1 MKPLY
6 LERSSQQNSSFCIT
20 LKRYPHFMKIWH
32 YHSELELVVLLKST
46 GTRFIGDHI
55 HQFNEGELILIG
67 KNLPHMW
74 LNDKVY
80 FEENSSLTASA
91 LVVHFKEEFLG
102 KQFWATPEMN
112 AIPKLFER
120 AKRGIKFNGPKIN
133 KIIALI
139 KSLEKLPD
147 FKRVLALLNILQELA
162 LETDYELLARDS
174 FLDDFKKPEKKK
186 LEPIYNYIMNNFK
199 ENISLNDVAALAYMN
214 PSSFSRYFKRV
225 QHKTLKQ
232 YINELRVGYA
242 CKLLLE
248 KKYSMTD
255 ICFESGFNNLSN
267 FNRQFKSV
275 TSFSPSDYL
284 LKRHDSDIKK

>member
-1 MKPLY
+1 MKV
-6 LERSSQQNSSFCIT
+6 
-20 LKRYPHFMKIWH
+20 WH

-55 HQFNEGELILIG
+55 HQFNEGEVILIG

-74 LNDKVY
+74 LNDREY
-80 FEENSSLTASA
+80 FDENSSLKASA
-91 LVVHFKEEFLG
+91 LVIHFKEGFLG
-102 KQFWATPEMN
+102 NEFWDLPEMN

-120 AKRGIKFNGPKIN
+120 AKRGIKFNGVNKN
-133 KIIALI
+133 KIIKHI
-139 KSLEKLPD
+139 QSLDTLPD
-147 FKRVLALLNILQELA
+147 FNKVLSLLNILQELA
-162 LETDYELLARDS
+162 VESDYELLASAS
-174 FLDDFKKPEKKK
+174 FLDDFKKPENRK
-186 LEPIYNYIMNNFK
+186 LEPIYNYIMNNFR

-225 QHKTLKQ
+225 QHKTLKR
-232 YINELRVGYA
+232 YINELRVGFA

-267 FNRQFKSV
+267 FNRQFKSI

-284 LKRHDSDIKK
+284 LKRHIFEEKK